1 MSLAIEIKNNEII
14 LVDAKVSKSRIH
26 VRTAHSFE
34 FSESMINQQGIV
46 DIDNFALMLSQQLSQ
61 LGKKEKS
68 CNVCLN
74 NSSIIYREIFV
85 PKVDEKRLPFLVR
98 SEMMSA
104 LHLTPDYLMD
114 FIPLEE
120 VVRDGNPMYR
130 VLAVAILENA
140 ITSYVSA
147 FKKAN
152 LKINTL
158 DTATNAIIKLVDN
171 FGFTDTDQQ
180 FIVADIH
187 KGQLKL
193 YLFDEGIYVLARNT
207 RLTSS
212 LTEDLDSAVDEI
224 VESISKMNQYTFTRN
239 DKGIHQVIFVGVD
252 EILPDVSL
260 RVEQTLN
267 IPGVVLNESVKKEG
281 LTEFENKHVNAIGV
295 LLRK

>member
-14 LVDAKVSKSRIH
+14 LVDAKVNKSKVQ
-26 VRTAHSFE
+26 VRTALSFE
-34 FSESMINQQGIV
+34 FSEGLINQNGIV
-46 DIDNFALMLSQQLSQ
+46 DTDNFALILSQQLSQ
-61 LGKKEKS
+61 FDKKEKS
-68 CNVCLN
+68 CNVCIN

-114 FIPLEE
+114 YIPLEE
-120 VVRDGNPMYR
+120 VVKEGNRMYR
-130 VLAVAILENA
+130 VLAVAILESA
-140 ITSYVSA
+140 IASYISA

-158 DTATNAIIKLVDN
+158 DTATNAIIKLVDT
-171 FGFTDTDQQ
+171 FGISEVEHQ
-180 FIVADIH
+180 FIVADVQ

-193 YLFDEGIYVLARNT
+193 YLFDEGVYVLARNT
-207 RLTSS
+207 RLSSS
-212 LTEDLDSAVDEI
+212 LLEDTESAVEEV

-239 DKGIHQVIFVGVD
+239 DKGIQQIIYVGID
-252 EILPDVSL
+252 EILGDVKE
-260 RVEQTLN
+260 RVEQILN
-267 IPGVVLNESVKKEG
+267 IPGKILSESVKKEG
-281 LTEFENKHVNAIGV
+281 LTDFENKHVNAIGV